1 EVGEIEARLLEHDL
15 VREAV
20 VTVPDGKQ
28 LVGYVVLTGEA
39 ADWQAQLA
47 EHLRRGLPDYMV
59 PNQWLALDSL
69 PLSPNGKLDRK
80 ALPAVDAAQSQ
91 RAYVAPQS
99 ELEQQVAAIWTQV
112 LGLERVGLTDNFF
125 ELGGH
130 SLLVINIVSRIQLE
144 LGLKLVPQL
153 LFQYPVLG
161 ALVAQLQATGAQ
173 VQDST
178 LSRLEDLL
186 DDMEGL

>member
-1 EVGEIEARLLEHDL
+1 
-15 VREAV
+15 
-20 VTVPDGKQ
+20 
-28 LVGYVVLTGEA
+28 
-39 ADWQAQLA
+39 
-47 EHLRRGLPDYMV
+47 M
-59 PNQWLALDSL
+59 
-69 PLSPNGKLDRK
+69 
-80 ALPAVDAAQSQ
+80 
-91 RAYVAPQS
+91 
-99 ELEQQVAAIWTQV
+99 
-112 LGLERVGLTDNFF
+112 
-125 ELGGH
+125 
-130 SLLVINIVSRIQLE
+130 QLE